1 MARKT
6 LKRRNSRGSR
16 KTRGARRM
24 RGGALQNLMPA
35 PILGAEAGADAT
47 LNIAHVSPNASVSG
61 SVDVLPKLGVSG
73 SASAGLFGGKRRK
86 GKKGSKKATKKATKK
101 AAKKSGKKRK
111 VNGFFSAMIK
121 AKKSGAPSFSYNGK
135 TYKKHTKGPLTFYKR

>member
-16 KTRGARRM
+16 KTGGSRRM
-24 RGGALQNLMPA
+24 KGGALALSPADVDAGIVGDAGINLN
-35 PILGAEAGADAT
+35 AEANVE
-47 LNIAHVSPNASVSG
+47 LSSNP
-61 SVDVLPKLGVSG
+61 GVSG
-73 SASAGLFGGKRRK
+73 SIDLQLGGKRRKGRK

-101 AAKKSGKKRK
+101 SGKKRK
-111 VNGFFSAMIK
+111 INGFFSAMIK

>member
-6 LKRRNSRGSR
+6 FKRRNSRGSR

-24 RGGALQNLMPA
+24 RGGHGLQHLMPA
-35 PILGAEAGADAT
+35 NIGADARAEAALDIAD
-47 LNIAHVSPNASVSG
+47 LNPNAAVSG
-61 SVDVLPKLGVSG
+61 SVDVLPKPGASG
-73 SASAGLFGGKRRK
+73 SINAGLFGGKRRKGRK

-101 AAKKSGKKRK
+101 VGKKRK

>member
-16 KTRGARRM
+16 KTGGSRRM
-24 RGGALQNLMPA
+24 KGGALALSPADVDAGIVGDAGINLN
-35 PILGAEAGADAT
+35 AEANVELSSNPG
-47 LNIAHVSPNASVSG
+47 VSG
-61 SVDVLPKLGVSG
+61 SVDLQL
-73 SASAGLFGGKRRK
+73 GGKRRKGRK

-101 AAKKSGKKRK
+101 VGKKVGKKRK
-111 VNGFFSAMIK
+111 VNAFFKLMMN

-135 TYKKHTKGPLTFYKR
+135 TYKKRTKGPLTFYKA

>member
-16 KTRGARRM
+16 KTGGSRRM
-24 RGGALQNLMPA
+24 KGGALALSPADVDAGIVGDAGVNLN
-35 PILGAEAGADAT
+35 AEANVELSSNPG
-47 LNIAHVSPNASVSG
+47 VSG
-61 SVDVLPKLGVSG
+61 SVDLQL
-73 SASAGLFGGKRRK
+73 GGKRRKGRK

-101 AAKKSGKKRK
+101 SGKKRK
-111 VNGFFSAMIK
+111 INGFFSAMIK

>member
-35 PILGAEAGADAT
+35 PILGAEAGADAA

-61 SVDVLPKLGVSG
+61 SVDVLPKPGVSG
-73 SASAGLFGGKRRK
+73 NASAGLFGGKRRK
-86 GKKGSKKATKKATKK
+86 GKKGSKKATKK

>member
-24 RGGALQNLMPA
+24 RGGALQHLMPA

-47 LNIAHVSPNASVSG
+47 LNIAHVSPNAAVSG
-61 SVDVLPKLGVSG
+61 SVDVLPKPSVSG

-86 GKKGSKKATKKATKK
+86 GKKGSKKATKK

>member
-24 RGGALQNLMPA
+24 RGGALQHLMPA

-47 LNIAHVSPNASVSG
+47 LNIAHVSPNAAVSG
-61 SVDVLPKLGVSG
+61 SVDVLPKPGASG
-73 SASAGLFGGKRRK
+73 SASASLLGGKRRK
-86 GKKGSKKATKKATKK
+86 SSKKK
-101 AAKKSGKKRK
+101 GKKRK
-111 VNGFFSAMIK
+111 VNSFFSAMIK
-121 AKKSGAPSFSYNGK
+121 AKKSDAPSFSYNGK
-135 TYKKHTKGPLTFYKR
+135 TYKKHTKRHLVYYSR

>member
-16 KTRGARRM
+16 KTGGSRRM
-24 RGGALQNLMPA
+24 KGGALALSPADVDAGIVGDTGINLN
-35 PILGAEAGADAT
+35 AEANVELSSNPG
-47 LNIAHVSPNASVSG
+47 VSG
-61 SVDVLPKLGVSG
+61 SVDLQL
-73 SASAGLFGGKRRK
+73 GGKRRKGRK

-101 AAKKSGKKRK
+101 VGKKRK

-135 TYKKHTKGPLTFYKR
+135 TYKKHTKGHLVYYKC

>member
-24 RGGALQNLMPA
+24 RGGALQHLMPA
-35 PILGAEAGADAT
+35 PILGAEAGADAA
-47 LNIAHVSPNASVSG
+47 LNIAHVSPNAAVSG
-61 SVDVLPKLGVSG
+61 SVDVLPKPSVSG

-86 GKKGSKKATKKATKK
+86 GKKGSKKATKKAT
-101 AAKKSGKKRK
+101 KKSGKKRK

-135 TYKKHTKGPLTFYKR
+135 TYKKHTKGHLVYYKA

>member
-16 KTRGARRM
+16 KTRGARKM

-35 PILGAEAGADAT
+35 PILGAEASADAT
-47 LNIAHVSPNASVSG
+47 LNIAHVSPNAAVSG
-61 SVDVLPKLGVSG
+61 SVDVLPKPSVSG
-73 SASAGLFGGKRRK
+73 SASASLLGGKRRK
-86 GKKGSKKATKKATKK
+86 SSKKK
-101 AAKKSGKKRK
+101 GKKRK

-121 AKKSGAPSFSYNGK
+121 AKNSGASSFSYNGK
-135 TYKKHTKGPLTFYKR
+135 TYKKHTKGHLVYYKA

>member
-1 MARKT
+1 MAKKT

-16 KTRGARRM
+16 KTRGARKM

-47 LNIAHVSPNASVSG
+47 LNIAHVSPNAAVSG
-61 SVDVLPKLGVSG
+61 SVDVLPKPSVSG
-73 SASAGLFGGKRRK
+73 SASASLLGGKRRK
-86 GKKGSKKATKKATKK
+86 SSKKK
-101 AAKKSGKKRK
+101 GKKRK

-121 AKKSGAPSFSYNGK
+121 AKNSGASSFSYNGK
-135 TYKKHTKGPLTFYKR
+135 TYKKHTKGHLVYYKA

>member
-16 KTRGARRM
+16 KTGGSRRM
-24 RGGALQNLMPA
+24 KGGALQDLMPS

-47 LNIAHVSPNASVSG
+47 LNIAHVSPNAGVSG
-61 SVDVLPKLGVSG
+61 SVDVLPKPGASG
-73 SASAGLFGGKRRK
+73 SINAGLFGGKRRKGRK

-101 AAKKSGKKRK
+101 VGKKRK

-135 TYKKHTKGPLTFYKR
+135 TYKKHTKGHLVYYKC

>member
-24 RGGALQNLMPA
+24 RGGALQHLMPA

-47 LNIAHVSPNASVSG
+47 LNIAHVSPNAAVSG
-61 SVDVLPKLGVSG
+61 SVDVLPKPSVSG

-86 GKKGSKKATKKATKK
+86 GKKGSKKATKKAT
-101 AAKKSGKKRK
+101 KKSGKKRK

>member
-35 PILGAEAGADAT
+35 PILGAEAGADAA
-47 LNIAHVSPNASVSG
+47 LNIAHVSPNAAVSG
-61 SVDVLPKLGVSG
+61 SVDVLPKPGLSG

-86 GKKGSKKATKKATKK
+86 GKKGSKKATKKN
-101 AAKKSGKKRK
+101 GKKRK
-111 VNGFFSAMIK
+111 TNGFFSAMIK
-121 AKKSGAPSFSYNGK
+121 AKKSDAPSFSYNGK
-135 TYKKHTKGPLTFYKR
+135 TYKKHTKGHLVYYSR

>member
-16 KTRGARRM
+16 KTGGSRRM
-24 RGGALQNLMPA
+24 KGGALALSPADVDAGIVGDAGVNLN
-35 PILGAEAGADAT
+35 AEANVELSSNPG
-47 LNIAHVSPNASVSG
+47 VSG
-61 SVDVLPKLGVSG
+61 SVDLQL
-73 SASAGLFGGKRRK
+73 GGKRRKGRK

-101 AAKKSGKKRK
+101 SGKKRK
-111 VNGFFSAMIK
+111 MNGFFSAMIK

-135 TYKKHTKGPLTFYKR
+135 TYKKHTKGHLTFYKR

>member
-16 KTRGARRM
+16 KTGGSRRM
-24 RGGALQNLMPA
+24 KGGALALSPADVDAGIVGDAGVNLN
-35 PILGAEAGADAT
+35 AEANVE
-47 LNIAHVSPNASVSG
+47 LSSNP
-61 SVDVLPKLGVSG
+61 GVSG
-73 SASAGLFGGKRRK
+73 SIDLQLGGKRRKGRK

-101 AAKKSGKKRK
+101 SGKKRK
-111 VNGFFSAMIK
+111 INGFFSAMIK